1 MGLHILNLYQ
11 PMIRKHQ
18 LPFCNATKGSLFTFL
33 PILIVWIAFDD
44 ALLRNMEH
52 AAGGRFID
60 LALAAKLLQHL
71 LFVRQPCQHARLDG
85 GKVRHEKTAS
95 ILRDER
101 RADQLRERAGN
112 GGIERIQ

>member
-52 AAGGRFID
+52 AAGGRFVD
-60 LALAAKLLQHL
+60 LALAAEFLQYPF
-71 LFVRQPCQHARLDG
+71 FVCQPC
-85 GKVRHEKTAS
+85 
-95 ILRDER
+95 
-101 RADQLRERAGN
+101 
-112 GGIERIQ
+112 

>member
-1 MGLHILNLYQ
+1 MGLHMLNPYQ

-18 LPFCNATKGSLFTFL
+18 LLFCNATKGSLFTFL

-60 LALAAKLLQHL
+60 LALAAKLLQHPFL
-71 LFVRQPCQHARLDG
+71 VRQPCQYARLDG
-85 GKVRHEKTAS
+85 GKVRNEKTAS

-101 RADQLRERAGN
+101 RADQF
-112 GGIERIQ
+112 

>member
-60 LALAAKLLQHL
+60 LALAAKLLQHP

-85 GKVRHEKTAS
+85 GKSATRKRHPSFGMNAVRISSESVPGTEA
-95 ILRDER
+95 
-101 RADQLRERAGN
+101 
-112 GGIERIQ
+112 